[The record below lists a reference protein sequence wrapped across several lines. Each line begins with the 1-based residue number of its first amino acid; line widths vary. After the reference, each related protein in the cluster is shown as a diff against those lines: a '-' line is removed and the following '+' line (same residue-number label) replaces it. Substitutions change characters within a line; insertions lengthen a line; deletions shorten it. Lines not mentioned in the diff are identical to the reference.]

1 MTLKNGET
9 QKNCYIYCGSCNDI
23 RRGHKN
29 MQHFNLVYA
38 LSIEERIKVLKNID
52 KETIDHSKVKNWE
65 NRKSLCTRKLFENS
79 LKMRNLSRDDFA
91 IGLQELSTA
100 NKERLYEYVKTTEWF
115 KVHNECLSNP
125 EDDWSDL
132 TIKDFSYALRY
143 HMQYISD
150 SINGILETYKENV
163 RIANKEFMLQK
174 YLLELLTISMKVLV
188 ADMHTQKQMKKFMG
202 CTAEERFAFYLNLRF
217 GNRENVKKF
226 FCKYPVL
233 ARILATRISFQLKN
247 LESFLHALFE
257 SKEKIYDVFGVRA
270 DSIEIISMGAG
281 DSHGKGKSV
290 IIIETKGKKLVFK
303 YKELQIGEAYNEFL
317 KRFEQY
323 SVSSDFIK
331 IKRIIGKGYT
341 IEEFVDHEECK
352 RVEEIKEYY
361 YKFGEQ
367 IAISYML
374 CVNDL
379 HFENVIAHGKY
390 PVIIDIETMI
400 QNVNPVDTELTAI
413 RKVMYQGTET
423 ILGTGLLPSG
433 NFGGDKKGL
442 RLSALNGGAQ
452 VLPFKVLKPINDDS
466 DEMKFEYQTHSIKGA
481 DNLPHLNGREIRV
494 KNRVNL
500 GRT

>member
-1 MTLKNGET
+1 
-9 QKNCYIYCGSCNDI
+9 
-23 RRGHKN
+23 

-290 IIIETKGKKLVFK
+290 IDRK
-303 YKELQIGEAYNEFL
+303 
-317 KRFEQY
+317 
-323 SVSSDFIK
+323 SV
-331 IKRIIGKGYT
+331 
-341 IEEFVDHEECK
+341 V
-352 RVEEIKEYY
+352 
-361 YKFGEQ
+361 
-367 IAISYML
+367 
-374 CVNDL
+374 
-379 HFENVIAHGKY
+379 
-390 PVIIDIETMI
+390 
-400 QNVNPVDTELTAI
+400 
-413 RKVMYQGTET
+413 
-423 ILGTGLLPSG
+423 
-433 NFGGDKKGL
+433 
-442 RLSALNGGAQ
+442 
-452 VLPFKVLKPINDDS
+452 
-466 DEMKFEYQTHSIKGA
+466 
-481 DNLPHLNGREIRV
+481 
-494 KNRVNL
+494 
-500 GRT
+500 